1 MIYKGQFAD
10 INNKVYTVTI
20 STNSGNLNKSVTL
33 GASPFV
39 TEMDSDDKLIYC
51 PVKYQSATVAI
62 ITPDY
67 NFDIYSPKA

>member
-1 MIYKGQFAD
+1 MIYKGQSAD
-10 INNKVYTVTI
+10 TNNKIYNVTI
-20 STNSGNLNKSVTL
+20 TTNSGNQTKSVTL
-33 GASPFV
+33 GGNPFV